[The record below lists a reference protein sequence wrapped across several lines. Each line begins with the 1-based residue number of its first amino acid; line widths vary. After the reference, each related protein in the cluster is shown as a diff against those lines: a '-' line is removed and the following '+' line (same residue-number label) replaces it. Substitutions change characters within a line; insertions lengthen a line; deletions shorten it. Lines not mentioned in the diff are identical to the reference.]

1 MPRSADSLPPGVRAE
16 AADPAAAGA
25 SAPAAPGAP
34 AGPAPARR
42 ASVGAGRGAVLLI
55 AGAALLVLAVVT
67 SLAVGAHQL
76 SPGEVAA
83 SLWTELTGT
92 GSTYADDVVASR
104 IPRTVLGIM
113 AGAALAVAGVIMQ
126 GLTRNPLADPGILG
140 VNAGA
145 AAAMVTGMAF
155 FGAGAAGANVWLA
168 LPGALL
174 TVVVVYGLSS
184 GRRGSTPVRLVL
196 AGTVMS
202 AVLMSYIQAVAL
214 TRPDVF
220 TMYRFWAVGSLSGR
234 TMEQAQDVLPF
245 FLVGLA
251 AALVTGRSLNA
262 LALGEEAA
270 ASLGLHPQAV
280 KITGALAA
288 TLLCAS
294 ATAAVGPIG
303 FVGLAVPHIVRS
315 FAGPDHRWLL
325 VLSALTGP
333 ALLLFADVLGR
344 LAAQPGE
351 LLTGVVTALLGAPL
365 LILAVRRMRAV
376 A

>member
-1 MPRSADSLPPGVRAE
+1 AE
-16 AADPAAAGA
+16 AGNPGAAGA
-25 SAPAAPGAP
+25 DAPAAPRRQLLG
-34 AGPAPARR
+34 ARR
-42 ASVGAGRGAVLLI
+42 GTVLLA
-55 AGAALLVLAVVT
+55 AGVGVLLLAVVT

-76 SPGEVAA
+76 SPAEVAA
-83 SLWTELTGT
+83 SLWTEITGT

-104 IPRTVLGIM
+104 VPRTVLGLV
-113 AGAALAVAGVIMQ
+113 AGAALAVAGVMMQ

-155 FGAGAAGANVWLA
+155 FGLGATSANVWVA
-168 LPGALL
+168 LPGAVL
-174 TVVVVYGLSS
+174 TVLVVYALAS
-184 GRRGSTPVRLVL
+184 GRRGATPVRLVL
-196 AGTVMS
+196 AGTVIS

-234 TMEQAQDVLPF
+234 TMEQAYEVLPF
-245 FLVGLA
+245 FLVGLV
-251 AALVTGRSLNA
+251 AALAAGRSLNA

-270 ASLGLHPQAV
+270 ASLGLHPQAA
-280 KITGALAA
+280 KIMGALAA
-288 TLLCAS
+288 ALLCAS

-315 FAGPDHRWLL
+315 FTGPDHRWLL
-325 VLSALTGP
+325 LISAVVGP
-333 ALLLFADVLGR
+333 ALLLLADVAGR
-344 LAAQPGE
+344 LVAQPAE

>member
-1 MPRSADSLPPGVRAE
+1 MPRVAAPRRTFGVFRGGALL
-16 AADPAAAGA
+16 AAG
-25 SAPAAPGAP
+25 
-34 AGPAPARR
+34 
-42 ASVGAGRGAVLLI
+42 VLL
-55 AGAALLVLAVVT
+55 LLLAVVT

-76 SPGEVAA
+76 TPAEVAA

-113 AGAALAVAGVIMQ
+113 AGAALAVAGVVMQ

-140 VNAGA
+140 VNVGA
-145 AAAMVTGMAF
+145 AAATVTGMAF
-155 FGAGAAGANVWLA
+155 FGVGASGANVWVA
-168 LPGALL
+168 LPGALV
-174 TVVVVYGLSS
+174 TVLVVYGLAS

-220 TMYRFWAVGSLSGR
+220 NMYRFWAVGSLSGR
-234 TMEQAQDVLPF
+234 TMEQAADILPF
-245 FLVGLA
+245 FLVGLVVALA
-251 AALVTGRSLNA
+251 AGRSLNA

-270 ASLGLHPQAV
+270 ASLGLRPQAA

-288 TLLCAS
+288 ALLCAA

-325 VLSALTGP
+325 VLSALAGP
-333 ALLLFADVLGR
+333 SLLLFADVLGR
-344 LAAQPGE
+344 LVAQPGE
-351 LLTGVVTALLGAPL
+351 VLTGVVTALLGAPL

>member
-1 MPRSADSLPPGVRAE
+1 MPRSTNSTPGLV
-16 AADPAAAGA
+16 PAQAGNPGAAGA
-25 SAPAAPGAP
+25 GAQAAP
-34 AGPAPARR
+34 RR
-42 ASVGAGRGAVLLI
+42 PLLGAGRGT
-55 AGAALLVLAVVT
+55 ALLAAGLGMLFLAVIT

-76 SPGEVAA
+76 SPAEVAA
-83 SLWTELTGT
+83 SLWTEISGT

-104 IPRTVLGIM
+104 MPRTVLGM
-113 AGAALAVAGVIMQ
+113 VAGAALAVAGVIMQ

-155 FGAGAAGANVWLA
+155 FGLGATSANVWVA

-174 TVVVVYGLSS
+174 TVMVVYGLAS

-196 AGTVMS
+196 AGTVIS
-202 AVLMSYIQAVAL
+202 AVLLSYIQAIAL

-234 TMEQAQDVLPF
+234 TMEQAYDVLPF
-245 FLVGLA
+245 FLVGLV
-251 AALVTGRSLNA
+251 AALATGRTLNA

-270 ASLGLHPQAV
+270 ASLGLRPQTAKV
-280 KITGALAA
+280 TGALAA
-288 TLLCAS
+288 ALLCAS

-315 FAGPDHRWLL
+315 FTGPDHRWLL
-325 VLSALTGP
+325 VLSAVVGP
-333 ALLLFADVLGR
+333 ALLLFADVAGR
-344 LAAQPGE
+344 LVAQPGE
-351 LLTGVVTALLGAPL
+351 MLTGVITALLGAPL

>member
-1 MPRSADSLPPGVRAE
+1 MPRSTNPAPVVVPAE
-16 AADPAAAGA
+16 AGHQGAAGA
-25 SAPAAPGAP
+25 GAPAAPRRSLLS
-34 AGPAPARR
+34 AGKGTALLT
-42 ASVGAGRGAVLLI
+42 AGLGVLLLAVL
-55 AGAALLVLAVVT
+55 T

-76 SPGEVAA
+76 SPAEVTA
-83 SLWTELTGT
+83 SLWTEITGT
-92 GSTYADDVVASR
+92 SSTYADDVVASR
-104 IPRTVLGIM
+104 VPRTVLGLI

-155 FGAGAAGANVWLA
+155 FGLGATSANVWIA

-174 TVVVVYGLSS
+174 TVLVVYGLAS

-196 AGTVMS
+196 AGTVIS
-202 AVLMSYIQAVAL
+202 AVLMSFIQAIAL
-214 TRPDVF
+214 TRPEVF

-234 TMEQAQDVLPF
+234 TMEQAYEVLPF

-251 AALVTGRSLNA
+251 AALTTGRSLNA

-270 ASLGLHPQAV
+270 ASLGLRPQAT

-288 TLLCAS
+288 AVLCAS

-315 FAGPDHRWLL
+315 FTGPDHRWLL
-325 VLSALTGP
+325 VLSAVAGP
-333 ALLLFADVLGR
+333 ALLLFADVAGR
-344 LAAQPGE
+344 LVARPGE
-351 LLTGVVTALLGAPL
+351 VLTGVITALLGAPL